1 MDGLI
6 DGNIGGSFVNLG
18 MEMFLLAS
26 VFQTV
31 EFYVIVSV
39 VAAAVIAAVSLPERK
54 GEVKLHLV
62 AGDLMQ
68 DQEAD
73 AHGGPGNGELLI
85 EVHSGN
91 FVSIRRTG
99 LDGVTMAGAVSLAV
113 RVSGFD
119 IVIEE
124 RVTTGSASPFGMATG
139 ALFNLDF
146 LAPEWYHI
154 RYESERFSEHAA
166 FALHVREGIVMRK
179 PLIH

>member
-1 MDGLI
+1 MVL
-6 DGNIGGSFVNLG
+6 V
-18 MEMFLLAS
+18 AS

-39 VAAAVIAAVSLPERK
+39 VAAAVIVAVSLPERK
-54 GEVKLHLV
+54 GEVKLHLIAGELLQMTESDAV
-62 AGDLMQ
+62 AA
-68 DQEAD
+68 AD
-73 AHGGPGNGELLI
+73 PGKGELLI
-85 EVHSGN
+85 EVHAAN

-113 RVSGFD
+113 KVSGFD

-124 RVTTGSASPFGMATG
+124 RVTPGAASPFGMADA
-139 ALFNLDF
+139 ALFHLDF

-166 FALHVREGIVMRK
+166 FSLHVREGIVMRK

>member
-1 MDGLI
+1 
-6 DGNIGGSFVNLG
+6 
-18 MEMFLLAS
+18 MEMVLVAS

-39 VAAAVIAAVSLPERK
+39 VAAAVIAVVSLPERK
-54 GEVKLHLV
+54 GEVKLHLI
-62 AGDLMQ
+62 AGELLQQADF
-68 DQEAD
+68 EAAD
-73 AHGGPGNGELLI
+73 GPGNGQLLI
-85 EVHSGN
+85 EVHAGN

-113 RVSGFD
+113 KVSGFD

-124 RVTTGSASPFGMATG
+124 RVTAGAASPFGMATG
-139 ALFNLDF
+139 ALFHLDF

-166 FALHVREGIVMRK
+166 FTLHVREGIVMRK

>member
-1 MDGLI
+1 MVL
-6 DGNIGGSFVNLG
+6 V
-18 MEMFLLAS
+18 AS

-39 VAAAVIAAVSLPERK
+39 VAAAVIAVVSLPERK
-54 GEVKLHLV
+54 GEVKLHLIAGELLQVPESDAV
-62 AGDLMQ
+62 A
-68 DQEAD
+68 AV
-73 AHGGPGNGELLI
+73 GPGKGELLI
-85 EVHSGN
+85 EVHAGN

-113 RVSGFD
+113 KVSGFD

-139 ALFNLDF
+139 TLFHLDF

-166 FALHVREGIVMRK
+166 FTLHVREGIVMRK